1 MIDRQLSR
9 EEILGYWVE
18 SAEKQE
24 KFPFLPFL
32 VHTDQK
38 RHSRTMLR
46 LDSTGVHDSHD
57 TSYSCSEA
65 EDPAQEEAGVML
77 EVAIPDGRMEAAYSD
92 TENMK
97 VSRSLVR

>member
-9 EEILGYWVE
+9 EEILGYRVE

-32 VHTDQK
+32 V
-38 RHSRTMLR
+38 RRRGRVTMLR

-92 TENMK
+92 LENMK

>member
-32 VHTDQK
+32 VRRGTV
-38 RHSRTMLR
+38 TMLR

>member
-9 EEILGYWVE
+9 EETLDIWWNLLRNR
-18 SAEKQE
+18 KD
-24 KFPFLPFL
+24 FPSFLTL
-32 VHTDQK
+32 TKLIRRSTV
-38 RHSRTMLR
+38 TMLR

-92 TENMK
+92 LENMK

>member
-9 EEILGYWVE
+9 EEILGYRVE
-18 SAEKQE
+18 SAKKQE
-24 KFPFLPFL
+24 KFPFLPLL
-32 VHTDQK
+32 V
-38 RHSRTMLR
+38 RRGPVTMLR

-77 EVAIPDGRMEAAYSD
+77 EVSIPDGRMEAAYSD

>member
-1 MIDRQLSR
+1 MIDRQPSR

-32 VHTDQK
+32 VRRGTV
-38 RHSRTMLR
+38 TMLR

-65 EDPAQEEAGVML
+65 EDAAQEEAGVML

>member
-1 MIDRQLSR
+1 MDIGWNLLRNRRNFPSFRSLSTL
-9 EEILGYWVE
+9 I
-18 SAEKQE
+18 
-24 KFPFLPFL
+24 
-32 VHTDQK
+32 
-38 RHSRTMLR
+38 SRGTVTMLR

>member
-1 MIDRQLSR
+1 MDIGWNLLRNRRNFPSFPSLSTLIR
-9 EEILGYWVE
+9 RGTV
-18 SAEKQE
+18 
-24 KFPFLPFL
+24 
-32 VHTDQK
+32 
-38 RHSRTMLR
+38 TMLR

>member
-9 EEILGYWVE
+9 EEILDIGWNLLRNR
-18 SAEKQE
+18 KD
-24 KFPFLPFL
+24 FPSFLAL
-32 VHTDQK
+32 SK
-38 RHSRTMLR
+38 LISRGTVTMLR

-92 TENMK
+92 LENMK

>member
-1 MIDRQLSR
+1 
-9 EEILGYWVE
+9 
-18 SAEKQE
+18 
-24 KFPFLPFL
+24 
-32 VHTDQK
+32 
-38 RHSRTMLR
+38 MLR

>member
-32 VHTDQK
+32 VRRATV
-38 RHSRTMLR
+38 TMLR